1 MNPRYK
7 IGMRTVKTVV
17 AVGICLLVFQFFMP
31 NSSINGI
38 QAALA
43 ATICMKSS
51 LQNTIRTGLDRAAGT
66 VVGSVMGVLFLLLSS
81 LLPAPLI
88 SAIGIFGVLL
98 IIYLCN
104 VFRLQASVTI
114 SIVVF
119 LIILIG
125 VERDIPPVFYGL
137 ARLGETIFGIFIAY
151 MVNRFLDLR
160 HFKKKEPN
168 SAEMGEPHELI
179 REAADDDLG
188 AIMHIWLQ
196 ANIAAHPFID
206 ALYWHK
212 RYDAVRTDIKQAQT
226 AVYENR
232 GEIQGFVSLS
242 TEAEVIALCVA
253 AHAQH
258 RGIGNHLTD
267 HAKQLLPC
275 LGVKCFKKNERSVK
289 FLLNRGFVP
298 TLEQYNA
305 EAGCPE
311 YTMEWSAKNKTCPSA
326 LPPSI
331 ESQLN

>member
-7 IGMRTVKTVV
+7 IGMRTVKTVI

-51 LQNTIRTGLDRAAGT
+51 LQHTVRTGLDRAAGT
-66 VVGSVMGVLFLLLSS
+66 VVGSVMGVVFLLLSS

-88 SAIGIFGVLL
+88 SAIGILGVLF

-119 LIILIG
+119 LIILIDDK
-125 VERDIPPVFYGL
+125 RDIPPVFYGL

-151 MVNRFLDLR
+151 MVNRFLSLR
-160 HFKKKEPN
+160 HFQKKQPADGETDEPN
-168 SAEMGEPHELI
+168 ELI

-188 AIMHIWLQ
+188 AIMQIWLE
-196 ANIAAHPFID
+196 ANTAAHPFLR

-212 RYDAVRTDIKQAQT
+212 RYDAVRTDIKQEQT
-226 AVYENR
+226 VVYQNR
-232 GEIQGFVSLS
+232 GEIKGFISLS

-258 RGIGNHLTD
+258 KRIGTRLID
-267 HAKQLLPC
+267 HAKELFPC
-275 LGVKCFKKNERSVK
+275 LSIQCFKQNERSVK

-298 TLEQYNA
+298 ALEKPNA
-305 EAGCPE
+305 QTGHAE
-311 YTMEWSAKNKTCPSA
+311 YTMEWSTKHKACPPTQ
-326 LPPSI
+326 PPTS
-331 ESQLN
+331 

>member
-17 AVGICLLVFQFFMP
+17 AVGICLLVFQFLMP
-31 NSSINGI
+31 DSSINGI

-119 LIILIG
+119 LIILIDDK
-125 VERDIPPVFYGL
+125 RDIPPVFYGL
-137 ARLGETIFGIFIAY
+137 ARLSETIFGIFIAY
-151 MVNRFLDLR
+151 IVNRFLDLR
-160 HFKKKEPN
+160 RFKIKQPTSPEISESN
-168 SAEMGEPHELI
+168 ELI

-188 AIMHIWLQ
+188 AIMQIWLQ
-196 ANIAAHPFID
+196 ANIAAHPFLG

-212 RYDAVRTDIKQAQT
+212 RYDSVRTNIKQAQT
-226 AVYENR
+226 TVYENR
-232 GEIQGFVSLS
+232 GEIQGFVCLS
-242 TEAEVIALCVA
+242 TEAEVIALCVS
-253 AHAQH
+253 AHSQH
-258 RGIGNHLTD
+258 RGLGIRLVD
-267 HAKQLLPC
+267 QAKQLFPC
-275 LGVKCFKKNERSVK
+275 LSIKCFKKNERSVK
-289 FLLNRGFVP
+289 FLLNRGFIP

-305 EAGCPE
+305 ESGCTE
-311 YTMEWSAKNKTCPSA
+311 YTLEWSAKNKACPSA
-326 LPPSI
+326 QHQNDRKPF
-331 ESQLN
+331 